1 MTNPILKA
9 ETFNAQWLM
18 EAEFP
23 PIKYVIPGII
33 PEGLSVLVA
42 APKVGKSWLVLALA
56 INLSTGT
63 KALGHIEVGEPRPV
77 LYLALEDGKA
87 RLQSRLRHM
96 ELSVSNLLEF
106 SVNLNGQDPVEVI
119 RDWIASK
126 DGLDPIVILD
136 TLGKVMPTAT
146 GQTTQYGHEY
156 KVMSGLKQA
165 CDAFPGSALIIV
177 HHTRKQDSGD
187 FLDAVSGTQ
196 GIAGAADSIL
206 VLKRDRHNN
215 RATLQVTSRDAV
227 EGEYSLVF
235 QDSGLWELDGQS
247 LSDAS
252 KAALV
257 AKASAGVGDR
267 MAEVIEVVSRY
278 PEGIKSKDI
287 RVLLPN
293 VSNLDEYL
301 RRAFDAGRIEKL
313 TRGLYA
319 PVRNVRSVS
328 LPDSNSHNLTVIT
341 HPHQRELLLKMESP
355 WDEVSA

>member
-1 MTNPILKA
+1 MTQTNKA
-9 ETFNAQWLM
+9 ETFNAEWLM
-18 EAEFP
+18 ATEFP
-23 PIKYVIPGII
+23 PLKYVVPGII

-63 KALGHIEVGEPRPV
+63 KALGAVEVGSARPV

-87 RLQSRLRHM
+87 RLQNRLRHM
-96 ELSVSNLLEF
+96 NVEVSRRLEF
-106 SVNLNGQDPVEVI
+106 SVNLNGQDVVEVI
-119 RDWIASK
+119 TEWIAENA
-126 DGLDPIVILD
+126 GNDPIVILD
-136 TLGKVMPTAT
+136 TLGKVMPAPT

-206 VLKRDRHNN
+206 VLKRDRHND

-235 QDSGLWELDGQS
+235 QENGLWELDGKS
-247 LSDAS
+247 LEDAAN
-252 KAALV
+252 AARL
-257 AKASAGVGDR
+257 ARISSGVGDR
-267 MAEVIEVVSRY
+267 MAEVIEIVSRY

-293 VSNLDEYL
+293 VSNIDEYL
-301 RRAFDAGRIEKL
+301 RRANDSGRIVKL

-328 LPDSNSHNLTVIT
+328 LDNEDSHKLTVIT
-341 HPHQRELLLKMESP
+341 PPVSREQLLQMNSP